1 MTLPVTIF
9 CALFADELILT
20 LFGPNW
26 VKAAAIFR
34 LLAPTILIFGMINPL
49 AWLLFSIGL
58 QVRSLKIAL
67 AIAPIVVTA
76 YIIGL
81 PYGPAGVASAYSI
94 AMSLW
99 LIPHIIWCLHGTVI
113 SLRDLLLA
121 ITRPFVSGCIAGLC
135 AFAIQHYFGPS
146 SGAVVRLLLG
156 GGVMFTTYILVLL
169 FALGQRGFYMDLFRG
184 LKRSPAVSDSR

>member
-1 MTLPVTIF
+1 
-9 CALFADELILT
+9 
-20 LFGPNW
+20 
-26 VKAAAIFR
+26 
-34 LLAPTILIFGMINPL
+34 MINPL

-76 YIIGL
+76 YMIGL

-113 SLRDLLLA
+113 SPRDLLRA
-121 ITRPFVSGCIAGLC
+121 IFRPFISGCVAGLC
-135 AFAIQHYFGPS
+135 AFAIQRYFGPS

-156 GGVMFTTYILVLL
+156 GGVMFATYILVLL
-169 FALGQRGFYMDLFRG
+169 FALGQRDFYLDLFRG
-184 LKRSPAVSDSR
+184 LRRSAATNGSR